1 MQTWLLLTITA
12 IVAAALTALGGILY
26 IRAAYSDQQDPDDR
40 LAELERQ
47 VKTIE
52 TRQKNIELEWE
63 NTFDK
68 LRRLVGRVD
77 RVRAVD
83 EKKNPPIEELPPQDD
98 EQPMLPIMEHSAAPP
113 VGDRMTLLSQF
124 TRRPKA

>member
-83 EKKNPPIEELPPQDD
+83 EKKKSPHRRITTAGRRATHASHN
-98 EQPMLPIMEHSAAPP
+98 
-113 VGDRMTLLSQF
+113 GTLGSSPG
-124 TRRPKA
+124 R